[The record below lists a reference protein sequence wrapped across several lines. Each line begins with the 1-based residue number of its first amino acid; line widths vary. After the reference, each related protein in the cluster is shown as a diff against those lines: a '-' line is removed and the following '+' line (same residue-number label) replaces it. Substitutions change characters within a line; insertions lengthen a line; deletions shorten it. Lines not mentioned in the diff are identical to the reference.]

1 MEYQFT
7 FERLEVWQLAK
18 KVAVKTYKIT
28 QEFPLKEQYNI
39 VSQINRA
46 AISVPANIAEGSA
59 RLTSK
64 EQSRYY
70 SIAYSSTME
79 LLSHLLISLELNFL
93 SKTIFNELKTNIYE
107 LTNKLNSLIK
117 YKRAQFK

>member
-7 FERLEVWQLAK
+7 FERLDVWKLAK
-18 KVAVKTYKIT
+18 NMAVRIYKIT
-28 QEFPLKEQYNI
+28 QNFPMKEQHGI

-46 AISVPANIAEGSA
+46 AISIPANIAEGSA

-64 EQSRYY
+64 EQSRFY

-79 LLSHLLISLELNFL
+79 LLSHLLISLELKFI
-93 SKTIFNELKTNIYE
+93 SKTKFDELKANIHE
-107 LTNKLNSLIK
+107 LSNKLNALIK
-117 YKRAQFK
+117 YKKIQIK